1 MYVLRSPSGCG
12 AEHRM
17 IFLVLPLRRCAIN
30 GKLGWKRNQSARAS
44 LPISMRHWQRTS
56 NVYVRVASGPMAIRT
71 SPINLNLTWTIW
83 RSWCESDA
91 AYGFWWFGRLRRS
104 MTFGASSGKSSRAL
118 SSTFSMI
125 AHEQGRW
132 YSKAFVILFVAL
144 CMSFFFYNW
153 IIFHMPMQRY
163 LKLYDAW
170 CVSGQAA
177 SCAFRII
184 YSVV

>member
-1 MYVLRSPSGCG
+1 
-12 AEHRM
+12 
-17 IFLVLPLRRCAIN
+17 
-30 GKLGWKRNQSARAS
+30 
-44 LPISMRHWQRTS
+44 
-56 NVYVRVASGPMAIRT
+56 
-71 SPINLNLTWTIW
+71 
-83 RSWCESDA
+83 
-91 AYGFWWFGRLRRS
+91 

-118 SSTFSMI
+118 SSPFSMI
-125 AHEQGRW
+125 AYKQGRR
-132 YSKAFVILFVAL
+132 YSKAFVILFAAL